1 MSTGVARVLVLHCFG
16 LVQFG
21 LVYLGSMLILNKTE
35 ELEVVSGAFECFVFS
50 QLIPR
55 SRNVLS
61 MFFMSLHVQI
71 AVIPQLYKY
80 ITKIRKEK
88 DGNIHLFSLTL
99 PHLLKMYFSIFS
111 EKNKHPSEVLWA
123 MIM

>member
-1 MSTGVARVLVLHCFG
+1 M
-16 LVQFG
+16 
-21 LVYLGSMLILNKTE
+21 
-35 ELEVVSGAFECFVFS
+35 FS

-55 SRNVLS
+55 SRNVLL

-111 EKNKHPSEVLWA
+111 EKINIPVRFCGL
-123 MIM
+123 